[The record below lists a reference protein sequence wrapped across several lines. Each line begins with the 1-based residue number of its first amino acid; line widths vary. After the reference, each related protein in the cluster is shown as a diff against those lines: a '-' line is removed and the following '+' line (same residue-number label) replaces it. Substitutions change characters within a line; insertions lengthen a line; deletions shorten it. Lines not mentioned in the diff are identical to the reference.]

1 MIKNL
6 LFACAFMLSY
16 AIKSFNQEPAPAKD
30 LFITE
35 SERNSIISSM
45 IDKLNK
51 YYVSSEKAALIGKTI
66 QDRNKKGRYTKIK
79 KGLTLSDTLT
89 KHLRE
94 LSKDEH
100 LGLIF
105 SAEKMPDEE
114 MMPPTPEERERY
126 KRFASAQN
134 YGFEKLE
141 RLPGNIGYME
151 LDGFIRTEWGAETAI
166 AAMNFL
172 SNTDALIIDL
182 RYNGG
187 GEPGLIQLISSYFFE
202 KPVHLNT
209 LYWKEGNRSEQ
220 FWTLPYVPGKKYTDK
235 PVYILTS
242 KNTFSAAEDFA
253 YSLQALKR
261 VTIIGEKSKGGAN
274 AGKSFRINDHFG
286 IYIPIGTAI
295 NPITGKNWEGGIIP
309 DIESS
314 ATDALKQAHLLA
326 IKKLIE
332 NADSERKKEQLQSVL
347 KDLEQ

>member
-1 MIKNL
+1 MTKNL
-6 LFACAFMLSY
+6 LFACLFLHGFS
-16 AIKSFNQEPAPAKD
+16 IKSFSQEAPAVTD
-30 LFITE
+30 IFISE

-45 IDKLNK
+45 IDQLNK
-51 YYVSSEKAALIGKTI
+51 YYVSSEKAALISKTI
-66 QDRNKKGRYTKIK
+66 QDRNKKGRYSKIN
-79 KGLTLSDTLT
+79 KGSALSDTLT

-100 LGLIF
+100 LGIIF
-105 SAEKMPDEE
+105 SAEKIPDEE
-114 MMPPTPEERERY
+114 MKPPTPEERERY

-141 RLPGNIGYME
+141 RLAGNIGYME

-187 GEPGLIQLISSYFFE
+187 GEPGLIQLLSSYFFE
-202 KPVHLNT
+202 KPVQLNT
-209 LYWKEGNRSEQ
+209 LYWREGNRTEQ
-220 FWTLPYVPGKKYTDK
+220 FWTPPYMFGNIRYINK

-261 VTIIGEKSKGGAN
+261 VTIIGEKTKGGAN
-274 AGKSFRINDHFG
+274 SGSPFRINDHFG
-286 IYIPIGTAI
+286 IYISIGTAI
-295 NPITGKNWEGGIIP
+295 NPVTGKNLGRWNNSGYRI
-309 DIESS
+309 
-314 ATDALKQAHLLA
+314 AANDALRKTNILA
-326 IKKLIE
+326 VK
-332 NADSERKKEQLQSVL
+332 N
-347 KDLEQ
+347 